1 MENEIEEVKKIKQEL
16 LDQKEYYEQ
25 LELTNML
32 YKKEKIDFEDEKKKL
47 YLIKEKLNLMKQDI
61 EKEKDELNQLKIQKI
76 DMDTFLINLN
86 L

>member
-1 MENEIEEVKKIKQEL
+1 LENEIEEVKKIKQEL